1 MDSGSLKSI
10 ASASYPAAAG
20 AVLPGVPQSVTL
32 QAAAVASP
40 ALTEL
45 PKVNV
50 GEHFKHLERAAE
62 TAAQDIQRFIASM
75 QRQVNVSRDS
85 ETGYI
90 VVRIVD
96 PESGQT
102 IRSLPPD
109 ELLRIARSF
118 EVLGSV
124 MVNQKA

>member
-1 MDSGSLKSI
+1 MDTGSLKSI
-10 ASASYPAAAG
+10 ATASFPATAAVVPAGAASPAAAQDASG
-20 AVLPGVPQSVTL
+20 
-32 QAAAVASP
+32 ASP
-40 ALTEL
+40 TLTDL

-50 GEHFKHLERAAE
+50 EEHFKHLERAAA

>member
-1 MDSGSLKSI
+1 MDTGSLKSI
-10 ASASYPAAAG
+10 AKASFPATPAGAASPAAAQDASG
-20 AVLPGVPQSVTL
+20 
-32 QAAAVASP
+32 ASP
-40 ALTEL
+40 ALTDL

-50 GEHFKHLERAAE
+50 EGHFKHLERAAA
-62 TAAQDIQRFIASM
+62 TAAQDIQRFIVSM